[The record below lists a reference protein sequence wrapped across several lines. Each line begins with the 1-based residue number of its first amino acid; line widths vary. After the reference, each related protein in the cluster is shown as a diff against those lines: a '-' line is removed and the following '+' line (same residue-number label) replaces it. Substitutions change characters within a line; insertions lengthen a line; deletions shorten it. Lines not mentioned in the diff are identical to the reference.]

1 MSEKHRRVPAA
12 AMAGGLIA
20 IVALLGC
27 GGEQSVASK
36 SAAAF
41 EEAQKKGET
50 FGGEG
55 HAHGGHGAGAPGGEH
70 AGMAPHDAAAG
81 EEAAPE
87 HHHGPAGSPAGDM
100 PQPAEHGGGA
110 HAEAG
115 HGSAGERGSADHSA
129 MGHGQSATSGSA
141 AQHAGH
147 GKASP
152 QAPAAGS
159 QPSGPG
165 HAGHATMAPQA
176 PAPGAGHAGHSPSA
190 GGMPLD
196 ASAPSPGQPART
208 LSPGPLDAPAATS
221 VLDAQRSAEMAG
233 GMEGM
238 EGMGGHGG
246 HGGGTYRHVDAG
258 RGPAAPAPSGHEGHS
273 QQEPPAG
280 GTEETA
286 GVYACPM
293 HPEVTS
299 SAPGTCPKCG
309 MTLVKRRKG

>member
-1 MSEKHRRVPAA
+1 MFEKHRRVPAA
-12 AMAGGLIA
+12 VLAGGLIA
-20 IVALLGC
+20 LAALLGC
-27 GGEQSVASK
+27 GGEESVASK

-41 EEAQKKGET
+41 EEAQKRGET

-55 HAHGGHGAGAPGGEH
+55 HAHGGHSAVAPGGEH
-70 AGMAPHDAAAG
+70 AEMAPHHAAAG

-87 HHHGPAGSPAGDM
+87 HHHGPAGAPAGDM
-100 PQPAEHGGGA
+100 PQHAEHRGGA

-115 HGSAGERGSADHSA
+115 HGSAGEHASADHSA
-129 MGHGQSATSGSA
+129 MGHGQSAASGSA

-147 GKASP
+147 GTASP

-196 ASAPSPGQPART
+196 TSAPSPGQPART
-208 LSPGPLDAPAATS
+208 LSPSPLDAPAATS

-233 GMEGM
+233 GMAGM
-238 EGMGGHGG
+238 EGHGG
-246 HGGGTYRHVDAG
+246 HGEGTYRHVDAG
-258 RGPAAPAPSGHEGHS
+258 RGPEAYEGSEPQTPGAEPHQHGPA
-273 QQEPPAG
+273 
-280 GTEETA
+280 EETA
-286 GVYACPM
+286 AVYACPM